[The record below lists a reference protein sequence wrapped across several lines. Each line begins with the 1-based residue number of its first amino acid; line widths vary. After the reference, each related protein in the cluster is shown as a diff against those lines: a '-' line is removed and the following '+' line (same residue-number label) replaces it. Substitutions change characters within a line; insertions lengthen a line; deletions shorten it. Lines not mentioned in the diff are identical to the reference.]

1 MRHVAATEHGSVG
14 DIAFRMRD
22 SVFMVTED
30 TRGAAPETQPVKS
43 AERTIHILETLAA
56 SPTRMSLGEL
66 QEACKYPR
74 SSLHALL
81 RTLKDLRWIEADES
95 GSRYGIGTHALLA
108 GTSYLDK
115 DSVVSRAA
123 AVLEAL
129 RSEVS
134 HTVHFARR
142 DEASVIYLASRG
154 SKVEVRRMHRVG
166 RKLPCHVTALGQ
178 ALLAEL
184 TTSEVREMLPAKLE
198 RFTENSIVD
207 IDDLV
212 TELGEVRNRGWALER
227 EQGTVGVV
235 CIATVVPYRIP
246 ATDALSVSMPAE
258 VASYPGE
265 LERIAGVL
273 TKHAS
278 AWARELRA
286 EGVR

>member
-1 MRHVAATEHGSVG
+1 MKAVG
-14 DIAFRMRD
+14 GTKFDMRD
-22 SVFMVTED
+22 NVVMVNAVIP
-30 TRGAAPETQPVKS
+30 GAVPESQPVKS

-56 SPTRMSLGEL
+56 SPTRMSLAEL
-66 QEACKYPR
+66 QAVCKYPR

-115 DSVVSRAA
+115 DSVVERADE
-123 AVLEAL
+123 VLESL
-129 RSEVS
+129 RSDVR

-142 DEASVIYLASRG
+142 DESSVIYLASRG
-154 SKVEVRRMHRVG
+154 STLATRRTHRVG
-166 RKLPCHVTALGQ
+166 RKLPSHVTALGQ

-184 TTSEVREMLPAKLE
+184 TTDEVVQLLPAQLE
-198 RFTENSIVD
+198 RYTPNSIVD
-207 IDDLV
+207 RDALIA
-212 TELGEVRNRGWALER
+212 ELAEVRKRGWSLEQ

-258 VASYPGE
+258 VTSYPGE
-265 LERIAGVL
+265 IERIAGVL
-273 TKHAS
+273 TRHAES
-278 AWARELRA
+278 WARELRA

>member
-1 MRHVAATEHGSVG
+1 MRHVAGTEHGSVG

-30 TRGAAPETQPVKS
+30 MRGAAPETQPVKS

-184 TTSEVREMLPAKLE
+184 TTSEVREMLPAKLDDSPRTPSSTSTTSSPNWARCATAGGPWNENRE
-198 RFTENSIVD
+198 R
-207 IDDLV
+207 
-212 TELGEVRNRGWALER
+212 
-227 EQGTVGVV
+227 
-235 CIATVVPYRIP
+235 
-246 ATDALSVSMPAE
+246 
-258 VASYPGE
+258 
-265 LERIAGVL
+265 
-273 TKHAS
+273 S
-278 AWARELRA
+278 AWCVSQPSCPTESPPPTPSACPCPPRSRRTRVSWSGSPA
-286 EGVR
+286 CSRSTRPPGPGN